1 MSETKTE
8 RKFNC
13 LLSKYSELE
22 KESKEIVSEFY
33 ELISDPSRIGN
44 SQRCDELIDKYDDIL
59 LKSDDILDKLD
70 DLTEALKLNDPRR
83 HTFEI
88 IVRNKRDALLERE
101 DKIND
106 ILPKII
112 IKLANEKLQKLI
124 EKEKTLKTNAKKET
138 PKTNAKIKTAMY
150 FGYIAMATLAYLM
163 SKK

>member
-1 MSETKTE
+1 MSKTKRE
-8 RKFNC
+8 FND

-22 KESKEIVSEFY
+22 RESNEILSKFD
-33 ELISDPSRIGN
+33 ELIGTINASSRIGN
-44 SQRCDELIDKYDDIL
+44 SQRCDELKDKFDKNF
-59 LKSDDILDKLD
+59 LKSDDILDKLG
-70 DLTEALKLNDPRR
+70 DLTEALKLNDLG
-83 HTFEI
+83 

-163 SKK
+163 SK